1 MRPPSALA
9 ETVTP
14 PIFSPAADVIAPV
27 RSASA
32 CAAPE
37 TPSTAAIAI
46 RLEPIRLEPIRLEPI
61 RLALLHVMAFSVL
74 VLQVL
79 VTRLEGLEIGGD
91 GGDLLCTVGVFEARH
106 ARRAVRDGLAHD
118 L

>member
-61 RLALLHVMAFSVL
+61 RLEPIRLALLHVMAFSVL

-79 VTRLEGLEIGGD
+79 VTRLGRSEEQPA
-91 GGDLLCTVGVFEARH
+91 EPH
-106 ARRAVRDGLAHD
+106 
-118 L
+118 